1 MGAGYWYNAHIPMN
15 ITRYPQRLMKYGVV
29 SRDRILKDLHQW
41 TDMYGAGRLHK
52 PVKILQYDEE
62 IENAITINRENAVR
76 TGTYLLT
83 HLLANSLT
91 YLLTYSL
98 THLYISSTI
107 TITSPVQ
114 RDRCIPQ
121 DRLVV
126 VHRRPKDVCW
136 RRKPKKSIQFSSA

>member
-1 MGAGYWYNAHIPMN
+1 MN

-83 HLLANSLT
+83 HLLT
-91 YLLTYSL
+91 YLLTHSL
-98 THLYISSTI
+98 VYIQHYYYYRASSTRPMY
-107 TITSPVQ
+107 TSRSP
-114 RDRCIPQ
+114 RCRTSETQ
-121 DRLVV
+121 GCMLEA
-126 VHRRPKDVCW
+126 K
-136 RRKPKKSIQFSSA
+136 IQEKY